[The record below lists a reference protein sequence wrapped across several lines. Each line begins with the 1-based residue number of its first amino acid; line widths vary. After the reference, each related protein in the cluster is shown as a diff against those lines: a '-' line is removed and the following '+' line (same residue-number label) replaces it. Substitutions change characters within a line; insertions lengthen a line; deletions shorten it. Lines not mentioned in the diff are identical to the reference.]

1 MGRSA
6 KSASPAIRATETAL
20 PDRASASAQPTG
32 PPPAI
37 ATSTSRGSSTANQCL
52 DIPDRLRCCC
62 RQHLAPGG
70 CYDDVV
76 LDAYPRVPELSGYV
90 VGWPDVAARLYSQ
103 GHTRLESAPL
113 PARFVFSGVMDV
125 QAEPMSGAMHVE
137 ALVILGLDHFF
148 ESAVAQPQIDES
160 SSESLHRSIVRFIPA
175 IARLDGRN
183 RRRLR
188 C

>member
-37 ATSTSRGSSTANQCL
+37 ATSTSGGSTTANQCL

-76 LDAYPRVPELSGYV
+76 LDAYARVPELSGHVPRQFWNTGVRIEDDV
-90 VGWPDVAARLYSQ
+90 VVTASGCEVLTAA
-103 GHTRLESAPL
+103 APKSV
-113 PARFVFSGVMDV
+113 RDI
-125 QAEPMSGAMHVE
+125 E
-137 ALVILGLDHFF
+137 ALV
-148 ESAVAQPQIDES
+148 
-160 SSESLHRSIVRFIPA
+160 
-175 IARLDGRN
+175 GRG
-183 RRRLR
+183 
-188 C
+188 